1 MAEPQDAATPRFD
14 LVLAAIA
21 VLALEHL
28 VPFGR
33 LVLYP
38 LTLLATWVHEM
49 GHGLTAL
56 LVGGRFDE
64 LQIFGDASGVALATA
79 PTGLRSALV
88 SAGGLVGPPIAGAAM
103 LLFARGQRRAAIALG
118 GLALAITISLGV
130 WVRSIVGW
138 VALAPVA
145 ALLGMVAWRWRSG
158 RVWVAQFLAV
168 CFGLDT
174 LARIDYLFES
184 SAFIGGEMR
193 ASDVANI
200 ASSLFPPAILWGAL
214 IALFDLALLGGA
226 FYLAFRAPK
235 RSAQMSAA
243 ID

>member
-1 MAEPQDAATPRFD
+1 MASPQDAATPRFD

-21 VLALEHL
+21 ALALEHL

-49 GHGLTAL
+49 GHGLTAV
-56 LVGGRFDE
+56 LVGGRFDT
-64 LQIFGDASGVALATA
+64 LQIFGDASGVALAAA
-79 PTGLRSALV
+79 PLGIRSALV
-88 SAGGLVGPPIAGAAM
+88 SAGGLVGPPIAGATM

-118 GLALAITISLGV
+118 GLALAIAISLGV
-130 WVRSIVGW
+130 WVRTLVGW
-138 VALAPVA
+138 IALAPVA
-145 ALLGMVAWRWRSG
+145 AVLGLVAWKWRGG

-174 LARIDYLFES
+174 LSRIDYLFES
-184 SAFIGGEMR
+184 SAVIGGEMR

-200 ASSLFPPAILWGAL
+200 ASSLFPPAILWGVL
-214 IALFDLALLGGA
+214 IAALDLVLLGGA
-226 FYLAFRAPK
+226 FYLAFRTPK
-235 RSAQMSAA
+235 RIAEPVTLA
-243 ID
+243 